1 VSDPSL
7 GSIAAHPCEK
17 SKDGAPSV
25 EMVHAK
31 IVKGGPAE
39 LTIEEVAGIL
49 SKGAFDEFISA
60 VEHEQFE
67 CKSGLYD
74 IRAVKGKIEL
84 AKDVSA
90 LANSAGGY
98 LLIGPAT
105 EKDQL
110 HNEDEVKSVSQFPS
124 SLFQPDTYRNILNA
138 FIYPPIPNLEIQW
151 YAGKDEPTKGIAS
164 IFVPPKS
171 VDEKPFLVV
180 QSDVDSQVSGSLF
193 GYFER
198 VGDDALPTSVHMI
211 RDMMKDGKRYGDL
224 ERKLGNLE
232 GLITKLGSNQHVSVP
247 PVKKENL
254 VKPEL
259 LLLRASEA
267 RRITQLLDV
276 PSFFLIGAPL
286 EPVKLN
292 GLFSSKSV
300 EYQAISDPPAYRAHG
315 FDLNPHTP
323 VQHVRGELIRRVTN
337 GRKGLE
343 LWQDGTLIL
352 VGRNDEDF
360 LGWAVRRK
368 QGERNAYIN
377 NYVLTE
383 VVSLFCTLVIK
394 VFGSIQAAPEK
405 ARVGFGLTTG
415 DVQSFELSTHHIDPT
430 IGSFSGKK
438 IPAEDKTFWIEFDL
452 KDAIA
457 EVEAL
462 RLLQEIYHWFEFM
475 DEQIPYVDF
484 QSKPPRVDRSRY
496 APG

>member
-1 VSDPSL
+1 
-7 GSIAAHPCEK
+7 
-17 SKDGAPSV
+17 
-25 EMVHAK
+25 MVNVKVA
-31 IVKGGPAE
+31 KGGPAE
-39 LTIEEVAGIL
+39 LTIEEVGSIL
-49 SKGAFDEFISA
+49 WRGTFDDFISV

-74 IRAVKGKIEL
+74 LKAAKGKIEL

-90 LANSAGGY
+90 LANSSGGY
-98 LLIGPAT
+98 VLIGPAT

-110 HNEDEVKSVSQFPS
+110 HNKDEVKSISQFSS

-151 YAGKDEPTKGIAS
+151 HAGKDDLTKGIAS

-171 VDEKPFLVV
+171 VDEKPFLVA
-180 QSDVDSQVSGSLF
+180 QSDVDSQVSGNLF

-211 RDMMKDGKRYGDL
+211 RDTMKHGKRYGDL
-224 ERKLGNLE
+224 ERKLDNIE
-232 GLITKLGSNQHVSVP
+232 GLITKLGSNTHVSAP
-247 PVKKENL
+247 PAKKESPL
-254 VKPEL
+254 KPEL

-267 RRITQLLDV
+267 RKITQLLDV
-276 PSFFLIGAPL
+276 PSFFLVGAPF
-286 EPVKLN
+286 EPLKLN

-300 EYQAISDPPAYRAHG
+300 EYHAISEPPTYRALG

-343 LWQDGTLIL
+343 LWQDGTVIF

-368 QGERNAYIN
+368 HGELNAYIN

-383 VVSLFCTLVIK
+383 IVSLFFTLVIK
-394 VFGSIQAAPEK
+394 VFSNIQAAPEK

-415 DVQSFELSTHHIDPT
+415 DAESFELSTHPIDPT
-430 IGSFSGKK
+430 VGSFSGEK
-438 IPAEDKTFWIEFDL
+438 IPAEDKTSWIEFDL
-452 KDAIA
+452 KNAIP

-462 RLLQEIYHWFEFM
+462 KLLQEIYHWFEFM

-484 QSKPPRVDRSRY
+484 RSKPPRVDRNRY
-496 APG
+496 PPG

>member
-1 VSDPSL
+1 
-7 GSIAAHPCEK
+7 
-17 SKDGAPSV
+17 
-25 EMVHAK
+25 MVNVKVA
-31 IVKGGPAE
+31 KGGPAE
-39 LTIEEVAGIL
+39 LTIEEVGGIL
-49 SKGAFDEFISA
+49 SRGTFDDFISV

-74 IRAVKGKIEL
+74 LKAAKGKIEL

-98 LLIGPAT
+98 VLIGPAT

-110 HNEDEVKSVSQFPS
+110 HNKDEVKSISQFSS

-151 YAGKDEPTKGIAS
+151 HAGKDDPAKGIAS
-164 IFVPPKS
+164 IFVPPTS

-180 QSDVDSQVSGSLF
+180 QSDVESLVSGNLY

-211 RDMMKDGKRYGDL
+211 RDMMKDGKRYADL
-224 ERKLGNLE
+224 ERKLDNIE
-232 GLITKLGSNQHVSVP
+232 GLITKLGSNTHVSSP
-247 PVKKENL
+247 TAKKESPL
-254 VKPEL
+254 KPEL

-267 RRITQLLDV
+267 RRITQLSDV
-276 PSFFLIGAPL
+276 PSFLLIGAPL

-300 EYQAISDPPAYRAHG
+300 EYQAITEPPAYRARG

-343 LWQDGTLIL
+343 LWQDGTLIF

-368 QGERNAYIN
+368 HGELNAYIN
-377 NYVLTE
+377 NFVLTE
-383 VVSLFCTLVIK
+383 IVSLFFTLAIK
-394 VFGSIQAAPEK
+394 IFSGIQTPPEK
-405 ARVGFGLTTG
+405 ARAGFGLRAG
-415 DVQSFELSTHHIDPT
+415 DVQTFELSTHPIDPT
-430 IGSFSGKK
+430 VGSFSGNK
-438 IPAEDKTFWIEFDL
+438 IAAEDKTFWIEFDL
-452 KDAIA
+452 KGAIA

-462 RLLQEIYHWFEFM
+462 KLLQEIYHWFQFM
-475 DEQIPYVDF
+475 DEQIPYVDP
-484 QSKPPRVDRSRY
+484 QSQPPRVDRSRY
-496 APG
+496 TPG

>member
-1 VSDPSL
+1 MFHGQVSYK
-7 GSIAAHPCEK
+7 PC
-17 SKDGAPSV
+17 GNILLVANTPR
-25 EMVHAK
+25 
-31 IVKGGPAE
+31 E

-49 SKGAFDEFISA
+49 SKGAFDNFISA

-74 IRAVKGKIEL
+74 IKAIKGKIEL

-90 LANSAGGY
+90 LGNSAGGY

-110 HNEDEVKSVSQFPS
+110 QNKDQVKSVSQFPS

-138 FIYPPIPNLEIQW
+138 FIYPPIPKLEIQW
-151 YAGKDEPTKGIAS
+151 HAGKEDPIKGIAS
-164 IFVPPKS
+164 IFVPPES

-180 QSDVDSQVSGSLF
+180 QSDVDSQVSGNLF

-198 VGDDALPTSVHMI
+198 VGDGVLPTSVHMI

-224 ERKLGNLE
+224 ELKLDNLE
-232 GLITKLGSNQHVSVP
+232 GLITKLAAGHVASTQP
-247 PVKKENL
+247 MKKENPITQE
-254 VKPEL
+254 V

-276 PSFFLIGAPL
+276 SSFFLIGFPL

-300 EYQAISDPPAYRAHG
+300 EYEAISDPPAYRDHG

-323 VQHVRGELIRRVTN
+323 VQHIRGELIRRVTN

-343 LWQDGTLIL
+343 LWQDGTLIF

-360 LGWAVRRK
+360 LGWAAKRK
-368 QGERNAYIN
+368 NGEQNTYIN

-383 VVSLFCTLVIK
+383 VISLFCTFVIK
-394 VFGSIQAAPEK
+394 VLGGIEDPPEK
-405 ARVGFGLTTG
+405 ASTCFGLTTG
-415 DVQSFELSTHHIDPT
+415 DAHTFELSSHPIDPRL
-430 IGSFSGKK
+430 GSFSGKK
-438 IPAEDKTFWIEFDL
+438 IPAEDKTFWIDFKL
-452 KDAIA
+452 KDAIP

-462 RLLQEIYHWFEFM
+462 RLLRQIYHWFGFM
-475 DEQIPYVDF
+475 DEQIPYVAF
-484 QSKPPRVDRSRY
+484 HSEPPRVDRGRY
-496 APG
+496 SPG

>member
-1 VSDPSL
+1 
-7 GSIAAHPCEK
+7 
-17 SKDGAPSV
+17 
-25 EMVHAK
+25 MVDAK
-31 IVKGGPAE
+31 IVKGGPSE
-39 LTIEEVAGIL
+39 LTIEDVAGIL
-49 SKGAFDEFISA
+49 SQGAFDEFISA
-60 VEHEQFE
+60 AEHEQFE
-67 CKSGLYD
+67 CKGGLYD
-74 IRAVKGKIEL
+74 IKSVKGKIEL

-110 HNEDEVKSVSQFPS
+110 HNKDEVKSVSQFAS
-124 SLFQPDTYRNILNA
+124 SRFQPDTYRNILNA
-138 FIYPPIPNLEIQW
+138 FIYPPIPNLKIQW
-151 YAGKDEPTKGIAS
+151 HAGNDDSTKGIAS

-180 QSDVDSQVSGSLF
+180 QSDVDSQVSGNLF

-211 RDMMKDGKRYGDL
+211 RDMMKDGKRYGEL
-224 ERKLGNLE
+224 ERKLDNLE
-232 GLITKLGSNQHVSVP
+232 GLITRLGSNQHVSSP
-247 PVKKENL
+247 PAKKENS

-286 EPVKLN
+286 EPVKLS

-343 LWQDGTLIL
+343 LWQDGTLIF
-352 VGRNDEDF
+352 VGRNDGDF

-383 VVSLFCTLVIK
+383 VVSLFCTLVIR
-394 VFGSIQAAPEK
+394 VFGSIQHAPEK

-415 DVQSFELSTHHIDPT
+415 DVQSFELSTHPINPT
-430 IGSFSGKK
+430 FGSFPGKT

-452 KDAIA
+452 KDAIP

-475 DEQIPYVDF
+475 DEQMPYVDF

-496 APG
+496 ASG

>member
-1 VSDPSL
+1 MVDP
-7 GSIAAHPCEK
+7 K
-17 SKDGAPSV
+17 TSKGR
-25 EMVHAK
+25 
-31 IVKGGPAE
+31 PAE
-39 LTIEEVAGIL
+39 LAIEEVVDIL
-49 SKGAFDEFISA
+49 SKGAFDEFVSA

-74 IRAVKGKIEL
+74 TKAVKGKIEL

-90 LANSAGGY
+90 LANSQGGY

-110 HNEDEVKSVSQFPS
+110 HNKDEVKSVSQFTS

-138 FIYPPIPNLEIQW
+138 FVYPPIPNLEIQW
-151 YAGKDEPTKGIAS
+151 HAGKDDPTKGIAS

-180 QSDVDSQVSGSLF
+180 QSDVDSQVSGNLF
-193 GYFER
+193 GFFER

-211 RDMMKDGKRYGDL
+211 RGMMKDGKRYGDL
-224 ERKLGNLE
+224 ERKLDNLE
-232 GLITKLGSNQHVSVP
+232 GLITKLGSNQHVSSP
-247 PVKKENL
+247 PLKKDNPVKS
-254 VKPEL
+254 EL

-276 PSFFLIGAPL
+276 PSFSLIGAPH
-286 EPVKLN
+286 ERMKLN

-300 EYQAISDPPAYRAHG
+300 EYHTISDPPAYRDHG

-323 VQHVRGELIRRVTN
+323 VQHVRGELIRRVTT

-343 LWQDGTLIL
+343 LWQDGTLIF

-368 QGERNAYIN
+368 QVERNAYIN
-377 NYVLTE
+377 NYVLAE

-394 VFGSIQAAPEK
+394 VFGGIQAAPEK
-405 ARVGFGLTTG
+405 ARVGFELTAG
-415 DVQSFELSTHHIDPT
+415 DVQSFELSTHPIDPT
-430 IGSFSGKK
+430 IGSFSGNK
-438 IPAEDKTFWIEFDL
+438 IPAKDKTFWIEFDL
-452 KDAIA
+452 KGAIA

-462 RLLQEIYHWFEFM
+462 RLLQEIYHWFGFM

>member
-1 VSDPSL
+1 
-7 GSIAAHPCEK
+7 
-17 SKDGAPSV
+17 
-25 EMVHAK
+25 MVHAK
-31 IVKGGPAE
+31 IANGGIAE

-49 SKGAFDEFISA
+49 SKGAFDEFVSA

-74 IRAVKGKIEL
+74 IKVVKGKIEL

-110 HNEDEVKSVSQFPS
+110 HNRDEIKSVSQFKS

-138 FIYPPIPNLEIQW
+138 FIYPPIPNLEIRW
-151 YAGKDEPTKGIAS
+151 HAGKDDPTKGIAS
-164 IFVPPKS
+164 IFVPQKS
-171 VDEKPFLVV
+171 IDEKPFLVV
-180 QSDVDSQVSGSLF
+180 QSDIESQVTGNLF
-193 GYFER
+193 GHFER
-198 VGDDALPTSVHMI
+198 VGDDSLPTSVHMI

-224 ERKLGNLE
+224 DRKLDNIQ
-232 GLITKLGSNQHVSVP
+232 GLITKLVSNQHVFSP
-247 PVKKENL
+247 PAEKEET

-267 RRITQLLDV
+267 RRITQLLDI
-276 PSFFLIGAPL
+276 PSFSLIGAPL
-286 EPVKLN
+286 ESVKLS
-292 GLFSSKSV
+292 GLFSSKSA
-300 EYQAISDPPAYRAHG
+300 EYQAICEPPAYRTHG
-315 FDLNPHTP
+315 FDLNPQTP
-323 VQHVRGELIRRVTN
+323 VQHVRGELIRRVSN

-343 LWQDGTLIL
+343 LWQDGTLIF

-383 VVSLFCTLVIK
+383 VVSLFCALVIK
-394 VFGSIQAAPEK
+394 VFGSIQAAPER

-415 DVQSFELSTHHIDPT
+415 DAQSFELSTQPIDPS

-452 KDAIA
+452 QNAIA

-462 RLLQEIYHWFEFM
+462 RLLHEIYHWFGFM

-484 QSKPPRVDRSRY
+484 QSNPARVDRSRY
-496 APG
+496 PPG